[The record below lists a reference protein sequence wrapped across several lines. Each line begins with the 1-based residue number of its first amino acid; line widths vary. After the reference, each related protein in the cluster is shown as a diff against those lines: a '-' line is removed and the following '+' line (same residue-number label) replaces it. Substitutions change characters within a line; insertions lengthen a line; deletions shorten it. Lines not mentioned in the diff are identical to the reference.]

1 MLYRDLV
8 QFESLESVI
17 QLLTADEKA
26 TAGHLVETYVV
37 SDRMADLLLNL
48 VLPNLQIDRPADNK
62 GILVV
67 GNYGTGKTHLM
78 AVLSAVAE
86 HGDLAAGLRN
96 EACARRQAR
105 SPAGS
110 RYCGWSWAASRR
122 ACATLSSMNC
132 SPSSLDLGCPYT
144 FPACDIG
151 HEQQSLTH

>member
-1 MLYRDLV
+1 MLYNELI

-17 QLLTADEKA
+17 QLLTADEKG

-48 VLPNLQIDRPADNK
+48 MLPNLQIDRPADNK
-62 GILVV
+62 GVLVV

-96 EACARRQAR
+96 DAVREA
-105 SPAGS
+105 AGAIAG
-110 RYCGWSWAASRR
+110 RFKVLRMELGGVEK
-122 ACATLSSMNC
+122 
-132 SPSSLDLGCPYT
+132 SLRDIILDELQTFLEGLGCPLL
-144 FPACDIG
+144 D
-151 HEQQSLTH
+151 

>member
-8 QFESLESVI
+8 QFESLESII
-17 QLLTADEKA
+17 QLLTADQKA
-26 TAGHLVETYVV
+26 TAGHLVETYVI

-96 EACARRQAR
+96 AAVREAAGAIAGRFKVLRMELGGVEKSLRDIVLDELQTFLEHPGMSLHV
-105 SPAGS
+105 SPRPQPS
-110 RYCGWSWAASRR
+110 RTTKPR
-122 ACATLSSMNC
+122 
-132 SPSSLDLGCPYT
+132 
-144 FPACDIG
+144 
-151 HEQQSLTH
+151 